1 MNKNYIFKISKILLF
16 ILFCFIIL
24 SMLQQYFSE
33 GFRGRRGRGGGRGRR
48 RIPASGRGGRPGRYL
63 NRFRRRNNFG
73 RRRRP
78 WGPTWFQ
85 AYPIYDYYYNY
96 FPTIYS
102 CKEGCSP
109 DGNCVSPGNGP
120 NDCVW
125 ATDCWG
131 C

>member
-24 SMLQQYFSE
+24 SMLQYYFYE
-33 GFRGRRGRGGGRGRR
+33 GFRGRGRGRGQRNRRR
-48 RIPASGRGGRPGRYL
+48 RIPAAGRGGRPARHL
-63 NRFRRRNNFG
+63 NRFRRRRNNF
-73 RRRRP
+73 RRRR
-78 WGPTWFQ
+78 WGPSWFP
-85 AYPIYDYYYNY
+85 AIPIYYYNY

-109 DGNCVSPGNGP
+109 DGNCVYPGNGP